1 MEDNWNACRQTLE
14 GHSNIVNSVAI
25 SADSTLI
32 ASGSGD
38 TTVKLWDAA
47 TGDCRQTLD
56 IGRTLYKIVFD
67 ATSSYLCTE
76 IGTIALD
83 LLLDRSNRLPALES
97 VLTGTTDETYHF
109 QGYGISPDGTWI
121 TWRSQKVL
129 WLPSE
134 YRPYSLSV
142 AGSAVVLGCPSGR
155 VLLFVFA
162 DDPPWQQRRTAS

>member
-14 GHSNIVNSVAI
+14 GHSNGVNSVAI

-32 ASGSGD
+32 ASASD
-38 TTVKLWDAA
+38 DKTVKLWDAA
-47 TGDCRQTLD
+47 TGDCCQTLH
-56 IGRTLYKIVFD
+56 IGWPLFKIVFD

-83 LLLDRSNRLPALES
+83 LLLDRSNRLPALDS
-97 VLTGTTDETYHF
+97 LLTGTTDETHHF

-134 YRPYSLSV
+134 YRPSRSGV
-142 AGSAVVLGCPSGR
+142 AGSAVVLGYPSGR

-162 DDPPWQQRRTAS
+162 EDPPWQ